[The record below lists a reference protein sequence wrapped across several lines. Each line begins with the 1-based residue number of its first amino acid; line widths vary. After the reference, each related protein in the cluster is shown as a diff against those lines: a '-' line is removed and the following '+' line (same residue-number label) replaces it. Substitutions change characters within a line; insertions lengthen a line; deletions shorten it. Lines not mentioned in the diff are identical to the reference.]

1 MTARR
6 KKAKA
11 IILEG
16 RRAGKSDA
24 AIYMTVMHSE
34 AKATVELDQR
44 WLRNIEAAIASAEQD
59 PTDPAS
65 RKIVRTLRGI
75 RRVLLENI
83 KAWEKWERSLKAGR
97 PGCGRQVLK

>member
-6 KKAKA
+6 KKAKT

-24 AIYMTVMHSE
+24 AIYMTVMRSE

-44 WLRNIEAAIASAEQD
+44 WLRNIEAAIASAERDATD
-59 PTDPAS
+59 PTS

-83 KAWEKWERSLKAGR
+83 KAWEKWERSLKD
-97 PGCGRQVLK
+97 

>member
-1 MTARR
+1 MTTTK

-34 AKATVELDQR
+34 GKATVKLDQR
-44 WLRNIEAAIASAEQD
+44 WLRNIEAAIALAEQN
-59 PTDPAS
+59 PTDPTS
-65 RKIVRTLRGI
+65 RKIVRTLRGL

-83 KAWEKWERSLKAGR
+83 KAWEKWEKSSNDGR
-97 PGCGRQVLK
+97 